1 MQLDLTQRQL
11 EFLLRMFSNKNHKFD
26 MPNVYKKKESFL
38 ITAEDRHAM
47 HGLHKKLIKL
57 HEENYA

>member
-1 MQLDLTQRQL
+1 MQIELTERQL
-11 EFLLRMFSNKNHKFD
+11 EFLLLMFSNKSHKFD
-26 MPNVYKKKESFL
+26 MPNIYKKKESFV

-47 HGLHKKLIKL
+47 HGLYKKLVKM